1 TSGFDSSSAT
11 TSSTGRPLMP
21 PDLLMRSTAISTP
34 TSAVLPPAAP
44 APESG
49 CMLPIL
55 YGLAWPKAARHGAR
69 SNIAPPRPPPPHPT
83 SRRRVTLRLNKN
95 VFDPS
100 GSFQSLV
107 IVRFPLLDFPLSN
120 CKHFPCLSHR
130 CMVAQC
136 LKIITQAGAK
146 RHRAFRWE

>member
-1 TSGFDSSSAT
+1 T
-11 TSSTGRPLMP
+11 
-21 PDLLMRSTAISTP
+21 
-34 TSAVLPPAAP
+34 
-44 APESG
+44 
-49 CMLPIL
+49 
-55 YGLAWPKAARHGAR
+55 
-69 SNIAPPRPPPPHPT
+69 PPPHPT

-146 RHRAFRWE
+146 RHPAFRWEGGTQGAIAKRIAPGMAVPRTGG